1 MHVWQDFFISTT
13 KDLKNNHI
21 MRNLLLSM
29 SFLLCFGG
37 TVAQAQYTSDDKP
50 KSALNVR
57 VTEAGN
63 GRPIQMATVYIVP
76 AGDTVVTAFSFTDK
90 RGMAMLKDFAAGR
103 YTVNV
108 QLLGFKPYAQEMELE
123 PQIVRFVSVSLEE
136 NVEELQGASITEMG
150 DLVTMKGDTLIYNAT
165 AFRTAENANLGDL
178 LKKMPG
184 IKVDNGRVMVNGE
197 PVTRITV
204 EGRTFFFD
212 DQSKALENLPA
223 FIVRQIRV
231 IDKENEGRF
240 GLTGKRKE
248 MDVKLKDEYREAWF
262 GRASAEGGVAVR
274 EKSSDM
280 FGDGT
285 QGLYNAKVYA
295 QFYGDDDSFTL
306 LGGGNNVNVNKL
318 SGTSSGLSDIAS
330 AGVNYNTSRI
340 SGFDTD
346 ASASYD
352 FRNDNNR
359 SVSHRTSF
367 LSSGE
372 RMETDRS
379 QTSGSI
385 GHTAKAGFEIG
396 PQMFAFHST
405 EGVEV
410 RANFL
415 YNNKRTADES
425 TSSTSNSAGEE
436 LNGSEARTTRNA
448 NDFNATVNLRGR
460 YYVDKNLKHEISFG
474 GNIGY
479 DGTRG
484 NSEESS
490 VTRYLS
496 SREERSLLYTDKND
510 GLKFNAYADYSANL
524 SRKWNL
530 SADVSVDFSTTRDN
544 RDAENAADCSR
555 NDWYSRYA
563 TDRSISLMERIVAIY
578 NTEIGEKKSFKTI
591 FGLSVYEDN
600 TEHYSRAYGTEEN
613 SNSLW
618 LVNAGPDIT
627 FSFTGKSW
635 SYNLNTSGRSVAVPQ
650 GDAVSTLLDVS
661 NPTDISTGNI
671 YLKPG
676 YHQDIRLIVS
686 NGRRRMEH
694 NYLMMRIT
702 GSVDMNEVTRA
713 SWYDASAVRYSIPVN
728 ARRPRYNAN
737 LNVTYINPL
746 NRKKSLNLTVTPKAS
761 FSAGTMYVSNGPLDG
776 LDKETFDYAYMIA
789 RLYGDRAGSEFYSGR
804 SGFIENRTQNLDWTV
819 DADLKYE
826 LKAWSLTGGASVAN
840 RRTWYSASPEA
851 KVNTWRYGAY
861 AEALWQNNSGWEAG
875 GRFEFNGYSGF
886 SSGYNR
892 PDWILNL
899 RLAKSIGSFTISLTA
914 HDILGSYRAFSHV
927 ASAEYVEDTYRNN
940 IGRCI
945 LVGLSY
951 NFGKWN
957 FREKNRMQTMEK
969 NYNL

>member
-1 MHVWQDFFISTT
+1 
-13 KDLKNNHI
+13 

-29 SFLLCFGG
+29 TFLLCFGG
-37 TVAQAQYTSDDKP
+37 TIAQAQYTTDDKP

-63 GRPIQMATVYIVP
+63 GRPVQMATVYIVP
-76 AGDTVVTAFSFTDK
+76 AGDTVVTTFSFTDK

-165 AFRTAENANLGDL
+165 SFRTAENANLGDL

-184 IKVDNGRVMVNGE
+184 IKVDNGRVTVNGE

-212 DQSKALENLPA
+212 DQSKALENMPA
-223 FIVRQIRV
+223 IIVRQIRV

-248 MDVKLKDEYREAWF
+248 MDVRLKDEYKEAWF
-262 GRASAEGGVAVR
+262 GRASAEGGASVR

-295 QFYGDDDSFTL
+295 QFYGDEDSFTL

-379 QTSGSI
+379 QTNASI

-396 PQMFAFHST
+396 PQMFASHVT
-405 EGVEV
+405 EGVEIK
-410 RANFL
+410 ANFL
-415 YNNKRTADES
+415 YNNKKTANES

-436 LNGSEARTTRNA
+436 LNGSESRTSGNA
-448 NDFNATVNLRGR
+448 NDFNATVNMRGR
-460 YYVDKNLKHEISFG
+460 YYVDNDMKHLISFG

-496 SREERSLLYTDKND
+496 SAEERVLFYTDKDD

-524 SRKWNL
+524 SRNWNL
-530 SADVSVDFSTTRDN
+530 SADVSVDFATSKDN
-544 RDAENAADCSR
+544 RDAENAADRSR

-563 TDRSISLMERIVAIY
+563 IDRSISLRQSVGAGYRIKLSKQRAFIT
-578 NTEIGEKKSFKTI
+578 NLGIGI
-591 FGLSVYEDN
+591 YEDN
-600 TEHYSRAYGTEEN
+600 TAHYSRAYGTEEN

-618 LVNAGPDIT
+618 QINAGPD
-627 FSFTGKSW
+627 FSI
-635 SYNLNTSGRSVAVPQ
+635 SYLNRTWNYTLYTRGRSVAVPQ

-661 NPTDISTGNI
+661 NPTDVSTGNI

-676 YHQDIRLIVS
+676 YHQDISLSVSHGMRRNSRHYVNIRLI
-686 NGRRRMEH
+686 
-694 NYLMMRIT
+694 

-737 LNVTYINPL
+737 LNVTYTNPL
-746 NRKKSLNLTVTPKAS
+746 NKKKSLNLTVTPKAF
-761 FSAGTMYVSNGPLDG
+761 FSAGTMYVSNGPLEG
-776 LDKETFDYAYMIA
+776 LDKETFDYADMIA
-789 RLYGDRAGSEFYSGR
+789 RLYGDSNGSEFYSGR

-826 LKAWSLTGGASVAN
+826 LKAWSLTGGATVTN

-861 AEALWQNNSGWEAG
+861 AEALWWNNSGWEAG

-892 PDWILNL
+892 PDWLLNL

-957 FREKNRMQTMEK
+957 FKEKNRMKTMEK

>member
-1 MHVWQDFFISTT
+1 MT
-13 KDLKNNHI
+13 
-21 MRNLLLSM
+21 
-29 SFLLCFGG
+29 FLLCFGG
-37 TVAQAQYTSDDKP
+37 TIAQAQYTTDDKP

-63 GRPIQMATVYIVP
+63 GRPVQMATVYIVP
-76 AGDTVVTAFSFTDK
+76 AGDTVVTTFSFTDK
-90 RGMAMLKDFAAGR
+90 RGMAMMKDFDAGR

-165 AFRTAENANLGDL
+165 SFRTAENANLGDL

-184 IKVDNGRVMVNGE
+184 IKVDNGRVTVNGE

-212 DQSKALENLPA
+212 DQSKALENMPA
-223 FIVRQIRV
+223 IIVRQIRV

-248 MDVKLKDEYREAWF
+248 MDVRLKDEYKEAWF
-262 GRASAEGGVAVR
+262 GRASAEGGASVR

-295 QFYGDDDSFTL
+295 QFYGDEDSFTL

-379 QTSGSI
+379 QTNASI

-396 PQMFAFHST
+396 TPQLELIHTGGFDIKADFI
-405 EGVEV
+405 
-410 RANFL
+410 
-415 YNNKRTADES
+415 YNNKKTANES

-436 LNGSEARTTRNA
+436 LNGSESRTTGNT
-448 NDFNATVNLRGR
+448 NNFNAKVNMMGQ
-460 YYVDKNLKHEISFG
+460 YYLDKNLKHEISFG
-474 GNIGY
+474 GNISYEGN
-479 DGTRG
+479 RG

-496 SREERSLLYTDKND
+496 SAEERSLLYTDKND

-524 SRKWNL
+524 SRNWNL
-530 SADVSVDFSTTRDN
+530 SADVSVDFATSKDN
-544 RDAENAADCSR
+544 RDAENAADRSR

-563 TDRSISLMERIVAIY
+563 TDRSISLKQSVVAIY
-578 NTEIGEKKSFKTI
+578 DTEVGEKKSFKTI

-600 TEHYSRAYGTEEN
+600 IIHYSMAYGTEEN
-613 SNSLW
+613 SNSFW
-618 LVNAGPDIT
+618 QVNAGPDVM
-627 FSFTGKSW
+627 FRFTGKSW
-635 SYNLNTSGRSVAVPQ
+635 SYNLNTSGRSMAVPQ

-661 NPTDISTGNI
+661 NPTDVSTGNI

-676 YHQDIRLIVS
+676 YHQDIRLTVT

-694 NYLMMRIT
+694 NYLMMRII

-746 NRKKSLNLTVTPKAS
+746 NKKKSLNLTVTPKAF
-761 FSAGTMYVSNGPLDG
+761 FSAGTMYVSTGPLAG
-776 LDKETFDYAYMIA
+776 LDKETFDYADMISW
-789 RLYGDRAGSEFYSGR
+789 LYGDSNGSEFYSGR

-826 LKAWSLTGGASVAN
+826 LKAWSLTGGATVTN

-861 AEALWQNNSGWEAG
+861 AEALWWNNSGWEAG

-892 PDWILNL
+892 PDWLLNL

-957 FREKNRMQTMEK
+957 FVQKLRMEAKEKQN
-969 NYNL
+969 NL